1 MPQIFLFLLSIKKD
15 SGRNNGTPAHISVP
29 LIRVLKVIYS
39 NICGKASKVH
49 LADKDAIADR
59 NVVPGARPQLCI
71 PVSLSFT
78 HRYTDSFSPHHLHSL
93 PLSLLFPHLPSNT
106 FSIVFIPVFF
116 LSSHLQLPPS
126 PCFSLSLLPPTHLL
140 PCFPFA
146 NSHSTPSFLRHP
158 DFMVI

>member
-71 PVSLSFT
+71 PLSLSFMQI
-78 HRYTDSFSPHHLHSL
+78 HRQFFS
-93 PLSLLFPHLPSNT
+93 
-106 FSIVFIPVFF
+106 
-116 LSSHLQLPPS
+116 PPS
-126 PCFSLSLLPPTHLL
+126 PLSRFSFLISPLRLSPQISFLSFFYLPTFNSLPHHAFLCPYSLLHISFHISPSP
-140 PCFPFA
+140 
-146 NSHSTPSFLRHP
+146 TPSFLRHP